1 VKIPRFWL
9 SYVPK
14 SFLML
19 IRQFLFPFPQWIP
32 VVHHTSEIHQAHIF
46 LVVLLYSNVKEEK
59 MMIMYLWC
67 PSSSAG
73 FQNIMVYWL
82 RNPFLIIPCKP
93 FSWWILPFPSRF
105 PCSDYSVCIYS
116 THIRVQC
123 GILSSTTSCLF
134 LTSSRLL
141 NIIHPY
147 FSSFVIFEHFWEDL
161 LRKVLPSH
169 VDFCFFSALYLEISY
184 MSHEGGDVSYIVFVL
199 VATFGSAL
207 CIHIG
212 SCVS

>member
-1 VKIPRFWL
+1 
-9 SYVPK
+9 
-14 SFLML
+14 
-19 IRQFLFPFPQWIP
+19 
-32 VVHHTSEIHQAHIF
+32 
-46 LVVLLYSNVKEEK
+46 

-161 LRKVLPSH
+161 LGKVLPSH
-169 VDFCFFSALYLEISY
+169 VDFCFFFSFISWNKLYVPWGRRCILHCFCI
-184 MSHEGGDVSYIVFVL
+184 GSYIWLSIMYPHRKLCFLRCVIGNLRGSQGSMCSYLLYSTVHHSGITIACALWVL
-199 VATFGSAL
+199 ISLKAL
-207 CIHIG
+207 KEIIYTRTNIG
-212 SCVS
+212 IL